1 LKKSILFFVIIV
13 LLYSNLYSQN
23 SVVQFQLEKGN
34 CDFSTKK
41 NTIYLLRDKQIIDSI
56 SVRDCKVFFR
66 VPKKVGIYQ
75 IQTLIDD
82 FKNEYIDFHV
92 SQSSKDSIDLG
103 NIVLTR
109 KERVKNLK
117 EITITGV
124 SRNYITEDPEKTT
137 IQIAENPLFST
148 ENLYSAISKLPNI
161 FITQDGQILA
171 GSVAL
176 AVQFD
181 GMPCMLSG
189 RDLVSF
195 LKSMPAKIANR
206 IEIVSSPGASYDA
219 NLTGGVLNIVT
230 HSKSF
235 KWFSGSAN
243 IDYGRSSYDKITPS
257 LILNGRK
264 SKLSWQ
270 LQSGLSEI
278 AHSEK
283 LIQNREFISF
293 TPFKSNTY
301 TSFNLTH
308 SNTFFLRPSISL
320 KFKKS
325 MFSFNYSLNNTTTN
339 SSINT
344 INQID
349 ILANYTNSS
358 SFKSSLL
365 NQDVSALYKLNI
377 DSLGKLLEIQ
387 FQNTKSFSE
396 MKLRNT
402 QNENSLT
409 TYSISDNLRDAD
421 FKSIKYDLFL
431 PSRDKRYSL
440 KLGSKCVQ
448 SFVNSNGKYNINNAS
463 PSIFESY
470 VYTFD
475 LPFDY
480 KENTFANYLDFKYK
494 IKRFTIQ
501 TGLRYEVY
509 KQNRSIS
516 NINYSSINQYNVL
529 YPNLK
534 LQFKPI
540 GIINMVGSYRR
551 AISVPVFSNI
561 NPNNLEHFDKY
572 TSNVGNPNLT
582 PTINDILEFKA
593 SAFEYLSFKTVIN
606 HSNEMN
612 LPVFNSN
619 DSSLITYQ
627 SFQKYNNVNTINYNF
642 TIPVPFGMFKEGF
655 GYFLKDVNPN
665 DISYLYISTSFVK
678 TMIDNYPGTLKPLWK
693 SSFFTQIILPKKTKL
708 SINYFITGKG
718 NQMIYQI
725 NKLVHYSEIILN
737 KSFMNESLNISF
749 TINDLFNTNQNNFLA
764 QSQRLNYTAIAKQ
777 DTRSFFIS
785 ISYSFGMLS
794 KFLKERTEHELEK
807 NNLES
812 DKQII
817 EKPKGLK

>member
-1 LKKSILFFVIIV
+1 MKKTTLLYILIV
-13 LLYSNLYSQN
+13 LSYSNLYSQN
-23 SVVQFQLEKGN
+23 SIIQFQLDKGN
-34 CDFSTKK
+34 CDFSTTKNRIFLLKDKK
-41 NTIYLLRDKQIIDSI
+41 IVDSI
-56 SVRDCKVFFR
+56 SVNDCKVYFQI
-66 VPKKVGIYQ
+66 PKKVGIYQ

-82 FKNEYIDFHV
+82 FKNEYIDFQI
-92 SQSSKDSIDLG
+92 SKSSKDTIDLG

-137 IQIAENPLFST
+137 VQIAENPSFSS
-148 ENLYSAISKLPNI
+148 ENLYTAIIKLPNV
-161 FITQDGQILA
+161 FITQDGQISA
-171 GSVAL
+171 GAVGL

-206 IEIVSSPGASYDA
+206 IEVVTSPGASYDA
-219 NLTGGVLNIVT
+219 NLTGGVLNIIT

-264 SKLSWQ
+264 SRLNWQ
-270 LQSGLSEI
+270 LQTGLSEI
-278 AHSEK
+278 TQSEK
-283 LIQNREFISF
+283 WIQNREFISF
-293 TPFKSNTY
+293 IPFKSNTY

-308 SNTFFLRPSISL
+308 SNSFFLRPSISL

-325 MFSFNYSLNNTTTN
+325 MFSFNYSLNNSATI

-344 INQID
+344 NNQID

-358 SFKSSLL
+358 SFKSNLL
-365 NQDVSALYKLNI
+365 NQDFSALYKLNI
-377 DSLGKLLEIQ
+377 DSLGKILEIQ

-402 QNENSLT
+402 QNENSLI

-421 FKSIKYDLFL
+421 FKTIKYDFFL

-440 KLGSKCVQ
+440 KLGSKYVQ
-448 SFVNSNGKYNINNAS
+448 SFVNTNGKYNLNNPS

-475 LPFDY
+475 LPFEY
-480 KENTFANYLDFKYK
+480 NETTFANYLDLKYK

-509 KQNRSIS
+509 KQNRKIS
-516 NINYSSINQYNVL
+516 NLNYSSNNQYNII

-534 LQFKPI
+534 LQFKPV

-551 AISVPVFSNI
+551 AISVPVFSI
-561 NPNNLEHFDKY
+561 
-572 TSNVGNPNLT
+572 
-582 PTINDILEFKA
+582 
-593 SAFEYLSFKTVIN
+593 
-606 HSNEMN
+606 
-612 LPVFNSN
+612 
-619 DSSLITYQ
+619 
-627 SFQKYNNVNTINYNF
+627 
-642 TIPVPFGMFKEGF
+642 
-655 GYFLKDVNPN
+655 
-665 DISYLYISTSFVK
+665 
-678 TMIDNYPGTLKPLWK
+678 
-693 SSFFTQIILPKKTKL
+693 
-708 SINYFITGKG
+708 
-718 NQMIYQI
+718 
-725 NKLVHYSEIILN
+725 
-737 KSFMNESLNISF
+737 
-749 TINDLFNTNQNNFLA
+749 
-764 QSQRLNYTAIAKQ
+764 
-777 DTRSFFIS
+777 
-785 ISYSFGMLS
+785 
-794 KFLKERTEHELEK
+794 
-807 NNLES
+807 
-812 DKQII
+812 
-817 EKPKGLK
+817 